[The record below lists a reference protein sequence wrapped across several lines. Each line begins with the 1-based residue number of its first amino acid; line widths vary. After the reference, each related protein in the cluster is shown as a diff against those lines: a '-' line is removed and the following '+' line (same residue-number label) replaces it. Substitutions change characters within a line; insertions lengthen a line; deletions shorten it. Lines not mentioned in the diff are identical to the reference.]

1 MMKASLVHYN
11 HQTGIVTA
19 EPHPSGEKFTVAE
32 EAAGLELTAGDDVS
46 VTVDAGMS
54 HVEAL
59 TDQPLL
65 IREAKEGD
73 TVEVLTA
80 RKASADPT
88 SGPKSD

>member
-1 MMKASLVHYN
+1 MKASLVYYN

-19 EPHPSGEKFTVAE
+19 EPHPGGEKFTVTE
-32 EAAGLELTAGDDVS
+32 EAAGLDLTAGDDVAVS
-46 VTVDAGMS
+46 VDAGMS

-65 IREAKEGD
+65 IREAKDDE

-80 RKASADPT
+80 RKPATAGGDPKAD
-88 SGPKSD
+88 